1 MMFRSVSSFA
11 LFAALATAPGM
22 LAQVPRPAP
31 EVTVTDQAGQTIRLS
46 SYRGKVVAVEL
57 MLTSCSHCQ
66 TTSRIL
72 SRLQKEFGPQGFQAL
87 GLAFND
93 DTGALSAQ
101 FAKEFNAT
109 YPIAPLSRDKAFEF
123 AQLSPVLRH
132 SVPILVFI
140 DRKGMIRAQ
149 FKGDAPFFTNEEVN
163 LRQMISSLLSEKA
176 PTARV
181 KPRS

>member
-1 MMFRSVSSFA
+1 MITNGVSSFV
-11 LFAALATAPGM
+11 LLAALAAAPG
-22 LAQVPRPAP
+22 LSAQIPRPAP
-31 EVTVTDQAGQTIRLS
+31 ELTVTDQAGQTIRLS

-57 MLTSCSHCQ
+57 MLTTCSHCQ

-101 FAKEFNAT
+101 FAKEFNAI
-109 YPIAPLSRDKAFEF
+109 YPVAPLSRDKAFEF

-149 FKGDAPFFTNEEVN
+149 FKGDTSFFTNEEAN
-163 LRQMISSLLSEKA
+163 LRQMISSLLGEKA
-176 PTARV
+176 SRARV
-181 KPRS
+181 KSRS